1 MANESVDEVLRIGVK
16 RPEPAKPGFM
26 IDMIEDMPDFH
37 VGKQALRSRG
47 YGSAC
52 GLRFLKFFVFLPESF
67 DSPRRIHQFLLAGIK
82 GVAIPTYFNP
92 NVLFGGAGLY
102 LVAAGAFDDCFGIL
116 WMNIRFHVDVSPCFF
131 QLVLFVIR
139 ENRPKKIRNR

>member
-1 MANESVDEVLRIGVK
+1 MANESVDEVLRIDVK
-16 RPEPAKPGFM
+16 RPEPDKPGHI
-26 IDMIEDMPDFH
+26 IDMIEALPGLH

-102 LVAAGAFDDCFGIL
+102 LVAAGAFDYGFRIL
-116 WMNIRFHVDVSPCFF
+116 WMNIRSHIDESP
-131 QLVLFVIR
+131 
-139 ENRPKKIRNR
+139 